1 MERCSPDV
9 VIITISRPRRRD
21 LTTAR
26 PIKPLALPN
35 VPRARVG
42 PRPHIMRLDPAELWV
57 DGLYQRD
64 LSPKSLKLIEKLV
77 REWDWRRFSIPV
89 VAKVDGAWHVIDGQH
104 TAIAALSHGG
114 IGEIDVMV
122 VETDAVGDRAE
133 AFLGHNRDRIAVTT
147 GELFFAAA
155 ASGDEDVHTALSV
168 CQRAGATVLRNPSP
182 GRPFRP
188 GEIIAVAAL
197 MKLIKRRSAMQARIV
212 IETLVKAQLAPISA
226 EMINAIDAIFHS
238 PMYGDVEPDAVVE
251 ALARFGG
258 VIAPKAV
265 ELSLAKKIPRARA
278 LAVIIYQ
285 HTKKGRRA
293 SVSASDSTNAASKR
307 RNGAAPPLN

>member
-1 MERCSPDV
+1 M
-9 VIITISRPRRRD
+9 RRN

-26 PIKPLALPN
+26 PIKLLALPN
-35 VPRARVG
+35 VPRAQIG
-42 PRPHIMRLDPAELWV
+42 PRPRITRLHPSELWV

-77 REWDWRRFSIPV
+77 REWDWSRFSIPV

-122 VETDAVGDRAE
+122 VEAQAVGDRAE

-188 GEIIAVAAL
+188 GEIIAVSAL

-212 IETLVKAQLAPISA
+212 IECLVKAQLAPISA
-226 EMINAIDAIFHS
+226 EMINAVDSILHA
-238 PMYGDVEPDAVVE
+238 PMYGDVESDNVVD
-251 ALARFGG
+251 ALAKFGT
-258 VIAPKAV
+258 VITPKAF

-285 HTKKGRRA
+285 HTNKGRR
-293 SVSASDSTNAASKR
+293 SSTSAQDGTMPLSKHH
-307 RNGAAPPLN
+307 NGVTPQLN